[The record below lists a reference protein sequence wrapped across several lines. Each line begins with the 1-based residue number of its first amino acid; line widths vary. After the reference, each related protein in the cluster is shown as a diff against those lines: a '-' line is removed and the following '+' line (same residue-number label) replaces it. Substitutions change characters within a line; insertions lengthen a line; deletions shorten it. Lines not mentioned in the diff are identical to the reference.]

1 VPPAEGLDSGRLWYN
16 LTGKFMDPLT
26 TKMSS
31 RGQVVIPEPIRTQ
44 LGLEPGT
51 EFVVVAKDDVLV
63 FKQLSAPSWE
73 QFESLVGE
81 ARRQARAA
89 GLSPR
94 HISQSI
100 AKVRRSR

>member
-1 VPPAEGLDSGRLWYN
+1 MN
-16 LTGKFMDPLT
+16 PLT

-31 RGQVVIPEPIRTQ
+31 RGQVVIPEPIRLQ

-63 FKQLSAPSWE
+63 LKQLSAPSWE
-73 QFESLVGE
+73 QFDTLLDE

-89 GLSPR
+89 RLTPR
-94 HISQSI
+94 HVMRSI
-100 AKVRRSR
+100 AKVRRG

>member
-1 VPPAEGLDSGRLWYN
+1 VDVDSGKLWEN
-16 LTGKFMDPLT
+16 LSGKIMDPLT

-31 RGQVVIPEPIRTQ
+31 RGQVVIPEPIPRQ

-63 FKQLSAPSWE
+63 FKQLAAPSWE
-73 QFESLVGE
+73 QFESLVEE
-81 ARRQARAA
+81 ARRQARAT

-94 HISQSI
+94 HLSRSI